1 MDGTLE
7 ECLPIQGES
16 FGKNIK
22 RYILV
27 IKSQLG
33 LPLLYECD
41 AYNDDLPYWVD
52 MDGEGLL
59 IIPYTLDVNDM
70 KFSVPPGN
78 FGV

>member
-1 MDGTLE
+1 
-7 ECLPIQGES
+7 
-16 FGKNIK
+16 
-22 RYILV
+22 
-27 IKSQLG
+27 LG

-70 KFSVPPGN
+70 KFSVAPGMLELN
-78 FGV
+78 H